1 MPDLQSIS
9 KSVSLRVRSETEWE
23 RIVFAE
29 VLVPEVPN
37 VFNDYWTKPAIR
49 QAAYAFMMQGFG
61 IDVEHD
67 NIDIAGG
74 KAAVVESF
82 IARANDPDGFIEGS
96 WVVGM
101 KILDDSL
108 WASVLSGDI
117 NGYSYEALVEFFSG
131 FITLVDDGIRQGV
144 TEADPEDG
152 HTHTF
157 VVLVG
162 MNNRPIDGG
171 TSETDGHSHVIKGH
185 TVTEE
190 SDGHK
195 HRYNLVQ
202 GKDGK

>member
-1 MPDLQSIS
+1 MPSLQSIS
-9 KSVSLRVRSETEWE
+9 KDVKLRVRSDKEWE
-23 RIVFAE
+23 RVVFAE

-37 VFNDYWTKPAIR
+37 VFNDYWTKPSIR
-49 QAAYAFMMQGFG
+49 HAAYAFMMRGFG
-61 IDVEHD
+61 IDIEHD
-67 NIDIAGG
+67 NVDVTNT

-101 KILDDSL
+101 KILDDDV
-108 WASVLSGDI
+108 WDAVLSGDI
-117 NGYSYEALVEFFSG
+117 NGYSYEALVEFLSG
-131 FITLVDDGIRQGV
+131 FITLVDDGIRQGT
-144 TEADPEDG
+144 TEPDPEDG
-152 HTHTF
+152 HTHEF

-162 MNNRPIDGG
+162 MDNRPIDGG
-171 TSETDGHSHVIKGH
+171 TSITDDHSHVILSH

-190 SDGHK
+190 ADGHV